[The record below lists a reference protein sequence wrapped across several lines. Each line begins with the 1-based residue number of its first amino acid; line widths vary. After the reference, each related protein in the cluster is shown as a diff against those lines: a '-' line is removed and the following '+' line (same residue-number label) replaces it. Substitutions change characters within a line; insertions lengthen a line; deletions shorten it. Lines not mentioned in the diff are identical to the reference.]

1 MQVIEWNGIAPDIYI
16 KTTEE
21 DFLDGRDPVLDF
33 IFGDDK

>member
-1 MQVIEWNGIAPDIYI
+1 MTRNYRDIYI

-33 IFGDDK
+33 IFEHNKKGSK